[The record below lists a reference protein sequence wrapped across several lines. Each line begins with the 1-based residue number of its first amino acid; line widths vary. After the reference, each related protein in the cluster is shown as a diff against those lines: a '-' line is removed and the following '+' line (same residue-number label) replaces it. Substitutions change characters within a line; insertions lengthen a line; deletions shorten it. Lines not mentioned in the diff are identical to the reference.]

1 MPEIKRRR
9 LGKTGL
15 SVTELG
21 LGAMD
26 TPQVPEGEETL
37 GTALDMQINF
47 VDTAR
52 EYDGSEYLIGQVVR
66 ARECTRFHIATKTM
80 RRDINGSQHDVDRS
94 LRLLGV
100 DSVDLYQL
108 HDVSTPESWSAVM
121 REDGALMGL
130 KIARERGLIGH
141 IGMSSHSLDIL
152 EKAITSG
159 EFETVMLEYSAFF
172 RQTEGLISLAR
183 EREVGVIV
191 MRPLGGSGRTS
202 SIRTQMRAADQEV
215 FLTPTMLLR
224 YVLSNPDIS
233 VAIPGARYPSR
244 IRENVELAAAYEPL
258 EESEK
263 RRCEEE
269 AGLL

>member
-1 MPEIKRRR
+1 MPEIKHRR

-37 GTALDMQINF
+37 NMALDLDINL

-52 EYDGSEYLIGQVVR
+52 EYEGSEYLIGQVVR
-66 ARECTRFHIATKTM
+66 ARESNRFHIATKTM

-100 DSVDLYQL
+100 DHIDLYQL

-141 IGMSSHSLDIL
+141 IGISSHSLDIL

-172 RQTEGLISLAR
+172 PQTEGLISLAR
-183 EREVGVIV
+183 ERDVGVIV

-202 SIRTQMRAADQEV
+202 SIRTQMQSEDQEV

-244 IRENVELAAAYEPL
+244 IRENVNLAVAYEPIGD
-258 EESEK
+258 SEK
-263 RRCEEE
+263 RKCEEE